1 MKVKKGYKSKL
12 TGKPKKYL
20 NLLELVVEKT
30 TMVKFKSTVH
40 NCAGNF
46 GSISELGRQTTDF
59 RANAKDILSEQ
70 PTTNVHL
77 VTNIKNAVTR
87 NISSCI
93 AHTCPI
99 EP

>member
-30 TMVKFKSTVH
+30 TMVKFKSIGH

-70 PTTNVHL
+70 PT
-77 VTNIKNAVTR
+77 KNMLRITATQ
-87 NISSCI
+87 NISSSI